1 MECPP
6 VGAFL
11 AVNGDR
17 GGAAKRKPRREMTN
31 AAKNAIV
38 TECADVVDVAVD
50 VAADVAGDVAFAE
63 SERNPQSLDSFFFLP
78 FSGQKPSKGRRIGW
92 DIFQNQKKKRKKKK
106 SAAFEQ
112 KHSFSFG
119 ADGGQGT
126 GNQKRFPIKVRS
138 SSPCRAQKKQTNKQ
152 NKQNKRRTLPRRS
165 APVSRFVLIFFVATR
180 HRGRSMAQK
189 NNFFVGFVNLLIY
202 FFFWLS
208 LEEIVLSS
216 LLLFPILP
224 CGGYRSAEQVIGAGV
239 DYKSTPQRRD
249 ASTPVPAP
257 SNRRRFRI
265 QTIPPNTWSHSVKF
279 NEIEWNPTKTR

>member
-92 DIFQNQKKKRKKKK
+92 DIFQNQKKKEKRKSQQLSSKSTRSLLARTAAKVLEIRSDSQSKCVLLRLVGRKK
-106 SAAFEQ
+106 
-112 KHSFSFG
+112 
-119 ADGGQGT
+119 
-126 GNQKRFPIKVRS
+126 N
-138 SSPCRAQKKQTNKQ
+138 KQTNKT
-152 NKQNKRRTLPRRS
+152 NKTNEERCLGVRLRS
-165 APVSRFVLIFFVATR
+165 PDSF
-180 HRGRSMAQK
+180 
-189 NNFFVGFVNLLIY
+189 
-202 FFFWLS
+202 
-208 LEEIVLSS
+208 
-216 LLLFPILP
+216 
-224 CGGYRSAEQVIGAGV
+224 
-239 DYKSTPQRRD
+239 
-249 ASTPVPAP
+249 
-257 SNRRRFRI
+257 
-265 QTIPPNTWSHSVKF
+265 
-279 NEIEWNPTKTR
+279 

>member
-63 SERNPQSLDSFFFLP
+63 SERNPQSLDSFFFCP
-78 FSGQKPSKGRRIGW
+78 FQAKNHQRDDELVWIFSKI
-92 DIFQNQKKKRKKKK
+92 KKKRKKKK

-202 FFFWLS
+202 FFF
-208 LEEIVLSS
+208 
-216 LLLFPILP
+216 
-224 CGGYRSAEQVIGAGV
+224 
-239 DYKSTPQRRD
+239 
-249 ASTPVPAP
+249 
-257 SNRRRFRI
+257 
-265 QTIPPNTWSHSVKF
+265 
-279 NEIEWNPTKTR
+279 